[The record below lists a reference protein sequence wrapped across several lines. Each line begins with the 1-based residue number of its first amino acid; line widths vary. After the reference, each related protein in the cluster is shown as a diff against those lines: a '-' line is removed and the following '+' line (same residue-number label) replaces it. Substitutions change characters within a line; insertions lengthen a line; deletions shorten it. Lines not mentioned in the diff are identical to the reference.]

1 MRRLGL
7 LEERCLWPA
16 PHVAR
21 RVRGGLETRPH
32 FLFCSGCV
40 WRKGL
45 QVQGWCGSNG
55 KHFFSFLLT
64 LSILSPF
71 FTWSLHILWL
81 CPNARLAPS
90 LDASYPPRS
99 SSSVYWFRPPLLC
112 LGSCTSSVS
121 RPACPSISVCLP
133 RTRGGRTR
141 LLSL

>member
-1 MRRLGL
+1 MPVASTPCGEAGEGWPGDKATLPLLLWLCVEKRASSSGL
-7 LEERCLWPA
+7 
-16 PHVAR
+16 
-21 RVRGGLETRPH
+21 
-32 FLFCSGCV
+32 V
-40 WRKGL
+40 WQQREA
-45 QVQGWCGSNG
+45 
-55 KHFFSFLLT
+55 FLL
-64 LSILSPF
+64 LFADPQHPLPF
-71 FTWSLHILWL
+71 LHLVSAPVHILWL